1 MKISCNFWQK
11 AKKKQFWERWPIQHI
26 SANSAINCAIVKS
39 QNSRSP
45 CHNPQNMCRAW
56 WNGCGG
62 RLLWQPYGIGPALI
76 FLPSDFYLLLLSFF
90 LSSPNLRL
98 DVYHTSTHGVALVA
112 NLECMSEMCC
122 TRLGENTGC
131 KNYHFGIIAQLCWA
145 VSSQLRHVSIIG
157 KKIVKYWY
165 LLHMSS

>member
-1 MKISCNFWQK
+1 MWMLVFLLMQNVSFYFYSIIVDVLWLFNGKMRQITWVEITGSMANMKISCNFWQK

-98 DVYHTSTHGVALVA
+98 DVCHTSTHGVALV
-112 NLECMSEMCC
+112 
-122 TRLGENTGC
+122 R
-131 KNYHFGIIAQLCWA
+131 I
-145 VSSQLRHVSIIG
+145 
-157 KKIVKYWY
+157 
-165 LLHMSS
+165 